1 MTAIDAWL
9 RRQVE
14 REGRLIALEDALLAN
29 RAGAYAL
36 YRLRYFSLR
45 CLSSAVLHGIRLT
58 LLQYIFSH
66 KTFLTT
72 LLLNAFASLLTSF
85 WWGALEVLRGRV
97 RRFAHDAERQRVPWE
112 ISQWLAIA
120 AVLALVSLVLPAG
133 WIAWQLLH
141 HGRAFNV
148 LHLYVFAICFR
159 LAADFITLTFHS
171 GIYAIRRVYRPL
183 PAMIVVELVS
193 MLVVLALW
201 PWLGRWSFPIAVLLG
216 TTVSAGLVMHY
227 TARLYRFL
235 GWLPLP
241 LVKPD
246 LSSFARKSTLWEFCA
261 AGASYAL
268 MKMDAFLM
276 LAMFHSRALASGGV
290 SLFVLFVSVGPAVQ
304 AGFDWAQLLYF
315 DLKKLDAACVRAFR
329 RRYEQLAFH
338 LAWVVGLVLWGFA
351 CLLGTAIMRRNL
363 GELYWLIG
371 PFFLSRSF
379 LALAQIQ
386 TFSRRRYG
394 RLLAGGVLLLGVM
407 LGLQATL
414 PAESYRLLGLA
425 LGTVLVAAALKI
437 MLRNAEHEDS
447 DRRVLS
453 LTEWLACV
461 QKVQEPLRV
470 RSLRFAINTEP
481 QRLQRGGV
489 RMWAEEERWR
499 HRRMAQRVAKRI
511 QGSGALALLHPGQV
525 VWYETAQAA
534 ARIKDH
540 TLLSWG
546 GGLVGSVRASHFERD
561 GVTALRAAL
570 KMGLLAGPLRH
581 TQRLGGKPMQVQE
594 VEKVFSQMIPQG
606 VIYAPDGRG
615 AEKLKNF
622 SSKERRAIFSEA
634 VHFAKHLH
642 GSLRKGRFDVTS
654 LCSNGELTRIFIID
668 RACDRGPCTR
678 WRARI
683 TAMNLASA
691 LEGSHQRSDVS
702 RQQEERMR
710 SSQG

>member
-1 MTAIDAWL
+1 
-9 RRQVE
+9 
-14 REGRLIALEDALLAN
+14 
-29 RAGAYAL
+29 
-36 YRLRYFSLR
+36 
-45 CLSSAVLHGIRLT
+45 LSSAVLHGIRLT

-72 LLLNAFASLLTSF
+72 LLLNALASLLTSF

-97 RRFAHDAERQRVPWE
+97 RRLARDAERHRVPLE

-120 AVLALVSLVLPAG
+120 AALALVSLVLPTG

-141 HGRAFNV
+141 RGRAFNV

-183 PAMIVVELVS
+183 PAMVVVELVS

-216 TTVSAGLVMHY
+216 TSVSAGLVLHY
-227 TARLYRFL
+227 TGRLYRFL

-241 LVKPD
+241 LVKPEF
-246 LSSFARKSTLWEFCA
+246 SRFARQSTLWEFCA
-261 AGASYAL
+261 AGTSYAL

-276 LAMFHSRALASGGV
+276 LTMFHSRAAASGGV

-315 DLKKLDAACVRAFR
+315 DLKKLDATCLRAFR

-386 TFSRRRYG
+386 AFSRRRYG
-394 RLLAGGVLLLGVM
+394 ALLAGGALLLA
-407 LGLQATL
+407 LILALQTAM

-425 LGTVLVAAALKI
+425 LGTSLVAAALRI
-437 MLRNAEHEDS
+437 AGRSAHHGVPE
-447 DRRVLS
+447 RRVLS
-453 LTEWLACV
+453 LTEWLQCV
-461 QKVQEPLRV
+461 QKVQEPVRV

-481 QRLQRGGV
+481 QHLQRAGV
-489 RMWAEEERWR
+489 KTWAEEERWR

-511 QGSGALALLHPGQV
+511 QGCGVLALLYPGQL
-525 VWYETAQAA
+525 VWYETAQAPV
-534 ARIKDH
+534 RMNEH

-546 GGLVGSVRASHFERD
+546 GGLVGSIRASRFERD
-561 GVTALRAAL
+561 GVAALRAAL
-570 KMGLLAGPLRH
+570 KMGLLAGPLRNMR
-581 TQRLGGKPMQVQE
+581 RLGGKSVQPQE
-594 VEKVFSQMIPQG
+594 VEQVFSHMLPQG
-606 VIYAPDGRG
+606 VIYSPDGRG

-622 SSKERRAIFSEA
+622 SSRERRAIFSEA
-634 VHFAKHLH
+634 VQFAEHLH
-642 GSLRKGRFDVTS
+642 GSPRNRRFDVTS
-654 LCSNGELTRIFIID
+654 LCSEGELTRIFIID
-668 RACDRGPCTR
+668 RACDRGQRTR

-683 TAMNLASA
+683 TAMNVASA
-691 LEGSHQRSDVS
+691 LEESHQRSAVS
-702 RQQEERMR
+702 PQQENMTQEILPRLKAD
-710 SSQG
+710 S